1 MMPVKSEQERL
12 RRNWSSAEQIVDRIS
27 LNIEDNR
34 RTVLTCWFASKCSTE
49 KRERMDYG
57 RQ

>member
-49 KRERMDYG
+49 K
-57 RQ
+57 